1 MSYIEISD
9 RALYIAFMAYLIAT
23 FLFGGAIKPSK
34 QHVPKRAQKW
44 GKAAITVTLV
54 GFVANLTYFITRWL
68 YTGHAPVSNMFE
80 FTTAFGMFLVLAFII
95 IYYIYR
101 VAALGVIALPIVLL
115 IIGYAAM
122 FPSETSPLVPSL
134 QSDFL
139 AVHVMTAAL
148 GQSILAISAV
158 AGILYLLKDVD
169 TTVKSKE
176 RRWLEVVMFIVVV
189 VVGFIVASVSFNVAG
204 VEKSYQYI
212 NNEDKVQNVTY
223 NMPPIFVFKDAVVVE
238 KQQNEQG
245 NMVWV
250 EVDEAVGGLV
260 ELPPLFDSGQF
271 TVVTWSLL
279 FGAVL
284 YLLIRLISR
293 RSITNLVKPLLKRVD
308 LTLVDEIGYRSV
320 LIGFPIFTLGALIFA
335 MMWAQIAW
343 GRYWGWDPKEVWAL
357 ITWLFY
363 AAFLHLRL
371 SKGWEGRKSAWLAIV
386 GFGIVMF
393 NLIAVNLIIAGL
405 HSYA

>member
-1 MSYIEISD
+1 MSLIEFSDKFLYVAFMSY
-9 RALYIAFMAYLIAT
+9 LVAT

-34 QHVPKRAQKW
+34 AHVPTRAAKW
-44 GKAAITVTLV
+44 GKLAIIITII
-54 GFVANLTYFITRWL
+54 GFLSHLGYFITRWL

-80 FTTAFGMFLVLAFII
+80 FTTAFGMFLVFSFII
-95 IYYIYR
+95 IYFMYK
-101 VAALGVIALPIVLL
+101 VSALGVIALPIALL

-139 AVHVMTAAL
+139 AVHVITAAL

-158 AGILYLLKDVD
+158 AGIVYLLKAVD
-169 TTVKSKE
+169 LKTKSKE
-176 RRWLEVVMFIVVV
+176 RFWLETVMYVCVL
-189 VVGFIVASVSFNVAG
+189 VVGFVVASVTFNAMG
-204 VEKSYQYI
+204 VERSYQFT
-212 NNEDKVQNVTY
+212 NNEGNVTVETY
-223 NMPPIFVFKDAVVVE
+223 NMPTLFMFKDAIQVE
-238 KQQNEQG
+238 KVDNQYVEAAEQNLGFIQ
-245 NMVWV
+245 
-250 EVDEAVGGLV
+250 
-260 ELPPLFDSGQF
+260 LPPLFDSRQF
-271 TVVTWSLL
+271 TIVTWSIL
-279 FGAVL
+279 FGSVL
-284 YLLIRLISR
+284 YVLLRLIGR
-293 RSITNLVKPLLKRVD
+293 RSISAMLQPLVKKVD

-320 LIGFPIFTLGALIFA
+320 LIGFPVFTLGALIFA

-371 SKGWEGRKSAWLAIV
+371 SKGWEGKKSSWLAIV
-386 GFGIVMF
+386 GFAIVMF
-393 NLIAVNLIIAGL
+393 NLVAVNLIIAGL